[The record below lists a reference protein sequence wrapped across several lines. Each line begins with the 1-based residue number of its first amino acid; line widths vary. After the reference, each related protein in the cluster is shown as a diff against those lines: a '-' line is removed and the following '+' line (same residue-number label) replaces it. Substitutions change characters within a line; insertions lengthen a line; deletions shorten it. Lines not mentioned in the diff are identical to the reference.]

1 MKFKSCPA
9 FKVDSATADAG
20 TFEAIVSVFG
30 NVDSM
35 GDVVMPGAFT
45 DTLAEWKSS
54 GDPIP
59 VLWSHR
65 MDDPRFSI
73 GTVLDAA
80 ELEPHDPR
88 IPEWADEWLKSHGGL
103 WVKGQ
108 LDASSDAS
116 DVATAARKLLKG
128 RLVKQFSYAYDIV
141 DGGWG
146 TADGKDAFELRKLSI
161 FEISPTQIGAN
172 NLTQLLGAK
181 AASLVASAPDF
192 VGDPAKARRLLSAMD
207 TGDIC
212 EAIAILGKALAER
225 NNVDG
230 TDASDNGRTVKGE
243 EPSRVKPEEPA
254 RHDDMSLR
262 LLSQLLES
270 ETEYAS

>member
-9 FKVDSATADAG
+9 FKADTADADSG

-30 NVDSM
+30 NVDSV

-45 DTLAEWKSS
+45 DTLAEWKAS

-73 GTVLDAA
+73 GSVLDAA
-80 ELEPHDPR
+80 ELEPGDSR
-88 IPEWADEWLKSHGGL
+88 IPEWADEWLKANGGL

-108 LDASSDAS
+108 LDTGADAS
-116 DVATAARKLLKG
+116 DIAGAARKLLKG

-141 DGGWG
+141 DAGWG
-146 TADGKDAFELRKLSI
+146 TVGGQDAYELRKLGI
-161 FEISPTQIGAN
+161 HEISPTQIGAN
-172 NLTQLLGAK
+172 NLTQLIGAK
-181 AASLVASAPDF
+181 AASLVANVPDLR
-192 VGDPAKARRLLSAMD
+192 GDPVKARRLLSGMD

-212 EAIAILGKALAER
+212 EAIAVLGKALAER
-225 NNVDG
+225 NTTDG
-230 TDASDNGRTVKGE
+230 TDASDSGMVKDE
-243 EPSRVKPEEPA
+243 EPSRVKSEEPA
-254 RHDDMSLR
+254 RHDDKSIR
-262 LLSQLLES
+262 LLSLIEQEM
-270 ETEYAS
+270 EHAS

>member
-9 FKVDSATADAG
+9 FKISDTSADAG

-30 NVDSM
+30 NVDSV

-45 DTLAEWKSS
+45 DTLADWKAS

-80 ELEPHDPR
+80 ELEPHDAR
-88 IPEWADEWLKSHGGL
+88 IPDWADEWLKEHGGL

-108 LDASSDAS
+108 LDTSSDAS
-116 DVATAARKLLKG
+116 DVAAAARKLLKG
-128 RLVKQFSYAYDIV
+128 RLVKQFSYAYDVV
-141 DGGWG
+141 DAGWG
-146 TADGKDAFELRKLSI
+146 TVGGQDAYELRKLQI
-161 FEISPTQIGAN
+161 FEVSPTQIGAN

-181 AASLVASAPDF
+181 AAALVANATDLAS
-192 VGDPAKARRLLSAMD
+192 DPARRLVSGMD
-207 TGDIC
+207 TKELC
-212 EAIAILGKALAER
+212 EAIAYFSKALAER
-225 NNVDG
+225 STGHD
-230 TDASDNGRTVKGE
+230 TDASGNGTVKGE
-243 EPSRVKPEEPA
+243 EPSQVKPEEPA
-254 RHDDMSLR
+254 RRNELSAR
-262 LLSQLLES
+262 LLSQIEILEL
-270 ETEYAS
+270 ECAL